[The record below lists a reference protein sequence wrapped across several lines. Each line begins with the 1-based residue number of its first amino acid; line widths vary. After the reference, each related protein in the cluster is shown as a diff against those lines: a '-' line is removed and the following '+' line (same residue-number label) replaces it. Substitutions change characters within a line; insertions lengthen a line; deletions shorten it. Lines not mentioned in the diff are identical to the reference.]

1 MISAGGNIHS
11 QTGSG
16 LGYLQILEA
25 NHVIQHWGDET
36 HWLAVTRTVQ
46 RSSLF
51 PLSACSCLAFLN
63 SFYRLPALLRKI
75 ETGMKAEE
83 IADRARN
90 LGIKLQSAQMGWLMP
105 SHYLLGREW
114 LLSMGMLRPQDAA
127 EDIVYLLDFWRR
139 FQLAWR
145 RNDARLSSR
154 EYGHRAQILPDRT
167 LEVFAADLH
176 PCRPG
181 DALHQAAHGFMAAA
195 SQYCFVAACESRINV
210 HNSGPYRINVHN
222 SGPYRIDDTQEMLV
236 RDFMDLGEGGLPWL
250 DNVAAD
256 VPYNNLTVTLAAR
269 GCHFDIVDDWGSFE
283 STPEFTFDM
292 MTGIGLYTS
301 DPLSD
306 GFTPVG
312 MASAEELTAVF
323 HNLTERL
330 KQAMTRLWIRLAGWS
345 RDQLLDA
352 GALIY
357 NSAMRNLA
365 HIAGVF
371 EAEDW
376 FAIDPRAERFRPLLN
391 DEFAEGLLGE
401 LAGLISMPSQQA
413 SPFVMMQHANR
424 PARMFTPLPCSLVE
438 DRDYAASVGELRQG
452 TSHLPPKTDRY
463 LTTQGVLSLAEYNA
477 AARRHKPAASSANF
491 RYLCETWVAY
501 HRDTPLADELYRHEQ
516 RHSRTLRDRGSRH
529 ALDPRKTSMNSM
541 YSVLHSLALKPHA
554 CLADI
559 AVLSGI
565 LPEPTA
571 RLLQTAQEQ
580 GRVVEIDGRY
590 MLSPLARLAL
600 ETHYATEYADVRA
613 NHVFLSHYDA
623 FEQINVQLKALI
635 TDWQTVDV
643 GGQRIANDH
652 QDEQH
657 DFAVIDRL
665 CGLHD
670 RVDGIL
676 AHLAQGVP
684 RLENY
689 RTRLRA
695 ALAEVEAGS
704 VKWVSEPGI
713 DSYHTVWFQ
722 LHEDLLRIVG
732 RQRAE

>member
-1 MISAGGNIHS
+1 MIGTDETTVT
-11 QTGSG
+11 QQGSE
-16 LGYLQILEA
+16 LSYLQILEA
-25 NHVIQHWGDET
+25 NHAIQHWGDET

-51 PLSACSCLAFLN
+51 PLSACSCLGFLN

-75 ETGMKAEE
+75 ETSMKAEE

-90 LGIKLQSAQMGWLMP
+90 LGIKLQSAHMGWLLP
-105 SHYLLGREW
+105 THYLLGREW
-114 LLSMGMLRPQDAA
+114 LISMGMLRPEDAA
-127 EDIVYLLDFWRR
+127 HDTVYLLDFWRR

-176 PCRPG
+176 RCQPG
-181 DALHQAAHGFMAAA
+181 DALHEAAHGFMATA
-195 SQYCFVAACESRINV
+195 SQYCFVAACESRINL
-210 HNSGPYRINVHN
+210 HN
-222 SGPYRIDDTQEMLV
+222 SGPYRIDDAQEMLV

-250 DNVAAD
+250 DEVAAD
-256 VPYNNLTVTLAAR
+256 VPYNNLTVTLATR

-283 STPEFTFDM
+283 STPEFTSDM
-292 MTGIGLYTS
+292 ITGVGLYTS

-306 GFTPVG
+306 GFLPVG
-312 MASAEELTAVF
+312 MASAETLTSVF
-323 HNLTERL
+323 LDLTERL
-330 KQAMTRLWIRLAGWS
+330 KHAMTQLWIRLAEWS

-401 LAGLISMPSQQA
+401 LAGLISMPNQQA

-424 PARMFTPLPCSLVE
+424 PARMLTPLPCSLVQ
-438 DRDYAASVGELRQG
+438 DKDYAGSTGKLRQG
-452 TSHLPPKTDRY
+452 ISHLAPKTDRY
-463 LTTQGVLSLAEYNA
+463 LTTRGVLSQADYNE
-477 AARRHKPAASSANF
+477 AARMHKPASASTHF
-491 RYLCETWVAY
+491 RYLCETWIAY

-516 RHSRTLRDRGSRH
+516 RHSRCLRDRGAFHVR
-529 ALDPRKTSMNSM
+529 DPRKASMDRM
-541 YSVLHSLALKPHA
+541 YTALHGLALKPHA
-554 CLADI
+554 LPADI
-559 AVLSGI
+559 AALSGMSPDNA
-565 LPEPTA
+565 LAALNAA
-571 RLLQTAQEQ
+571 RDSA
-580 GRVVEIDGRY
+580 RAVEVDGRF
-590 MLSPLARLAL
+590 MLSPLARIAL
-600 ETHYATEYADVRA
+600 EIRYAGEYAEVRSNPEFIA
-613 NHVFLSHYDA
+613 HYES
-623 FEQINVQLKALI
+623 FERVNIQLKVLI
-635 TDWQTVDV
+635 TDWQTVEI

-652 QDEQH
+652 QDKQH

-665 CGLHD
+665 CALHD

-676 AHLAQGVP
+676 ARLAHVLP
-684 RLENY
+684 RLDNH
-689 RTRLRA
+689 RSRLLA
-695 ALAEVEAGS
+695 ALEKVESGS
-704 VKWVSEPGI
+704 VKWLSDAGI

-732 RQRAE
+732 RQRTE

>member
-1 MISAGGNIHS
+1 MIGADDNVRA
-11 QTGSG
+11 QTGAG

-25 NHVIQHWGDET
+25 NHAIQHWGDET

-75 ETGMKAEE
+75 ETSMKAEE

-145 RNDARLSSR
+145 RNDSRLSSR
-154 EYGHRAQILPDRT
+154 DYGHRAQILPDRT

-176 PCRPG
+176 PCQPG
-181 DALHQAAHGFMAAA
+181 DALHEAAHGFMAAA
-195 SQYCFVAACESRINV
+195 SQYCFVAACESRINL
-210 HNSGPYRINVHN
+210 HN

-250 DNVAAD
+250 DDVAAD
-256 VPYNNLTVTLAAR
+256 VPYNNLTVTLSAR

-283 STPEFTFDM
+283 STPEFTSDM

-306 GFTPVG
+306 GFIPVG
-312 MASAEELTAVF
+312 MASSEELTAVF
-323 HNLTERL
+323 HDLTERL
-330 KQAMTRLWIRLAGWS
+330 KQAMTKLWMRLAGWS

-424 PARMFTPLPCSLVE
+424 PARMYTPLPCSLVE
-438 DRDYAASVGELRQG
+438 DHDYAVSLGALRPG
-452 TSHLPPKTDRY
+452 KSHLAPKTDRY
-463 LTTQGVLSLAEYNA
+463 LTTRGVLSLAEYNA
-477 AARRHKPAASSANF
+477 AARTHKPTASSAHF

-516 RHSRTLRDRGSRH
+516 RHSRQLRDRGASH
-529 ALDPRKTSMNSM
+529 APDPRKASMDSM
-541 YSVLHSLALKPHA
+541 YAVLHGLALKPHA
-554 CLADI
+554 FPDDI
-559 AVLSGI
+559 AALSG
-565 LPEPTA
+565 LTPDQA
-571 RLLQTAQEQ
+571 LGLLKTAQES
-580 GRVVEIDGRY
+580 GRAVEINGRF
-590 MLSPLARLAL
+590 MLSPLARVAL
-600 ETHYATEYADVRA
+600 ESHYASAYTEVRA
-613 NHVFLSHYDA
+613 NDTFLAHYEA
-623 FEQINVQLKALI
+623 FERINLQLKALI
-635 TDWQTVDV
+635 TDWQTVEI

-652 QDEQH
+652 QDKQH

-665 CGLHD
+665 CSLHD
-670 RVDGIL
+670 RVDGT
-676 AHLAQGVP
+676 LAQLAQVLP
-684 RLENY
+684 RLENH
-689 RTRLRA
+689 RTRLLA
-695 ALAEVEAGS
+695 ALTNVEAGS
-704 VKWVSEPGI
+704 IKWVSDANI

-732 RQRAE
+732 RQRTE